1 MNVLLTIA
9 GPFSSTYG
17 GGQTYVRRLAAA
29 LTEQPEVSLHIAAAL
44 PKSAATEPGVHS
56 LSAEHAEDDL
66 RQLLRNLRP
75 DIVHAHGIKAAT
87 ARACRAEGIPCIV
100 TAHHGGIICPTGA
113 LLNEENRICR
123 AQVSHRNCLNC
134 VLSSIKGGRWVGKLC
149 RHIPP
154 KLYRMLGFVAEKL
167 PFIPFITPIVHAAQ
181 QIYRKRR
188 EWLSISQ
195 CSSRIIAPSVAMADT
210 LRRHGLPQH
219 RVKLLP
225 HGAPSQKNGSYPP
238 GADKCL
244 RFYCVGRICR
254 EKGIHVLLAAF
265 ASLASSTAELHIFG
279 GAATRQEQRYQA
291 ELLRQ
296 YIHHPRLYWHGQ
308 QPEDKLDSLT
318 RNCHILVHPAI
329 CLEVFGLDMAEAL
342 SAGKWVLATR
352 CGGAEM
358 QVKPGLNGWLVEP
371 NSVTELATAMQRI
384 LDSPPLTGPSCHFSS
399 TFPQHAE
406 QLCELYHHII
416 QDEKKKSA
424 H

>member
-44 PKSAATEPGVHS
+44 HKSAATEPGVHT
-56 LSAEHAEDDL
+56 LSVEHTEDDL

-87 ARACRAEGIPCIV
+87 ARACRAEGVPCIV

-113 LLNEENRICR
+113 LLNDDNHICR
-123 AQVSHRNCLNC
+123 AHVSHRNCLNC
-134 VLSSIKGGRWVGKLC
+134 VLSSIKGGRWVSQLC

-154 KLYRMLGFVAEKL
+154 KLYRMLGIVTERL
-167 PFIPFITPIVHAAQ
+167 PFIPFFTPIVHAAQ

-188 EWLSISQ
+188 EWQSICRDSI
-195 CSSRIIAPSVAMADT
+195 CIIAPSVAMADT
-210 LRRHGLPQH
+210 LRRHGLPLH

-225 HGAPSQKNGSYPP
+225 HGAPSQKNVSYPP
-238 GADKCL
+238 RADKCL
-244 RFYCVGRICR
+244 RFYYVGRICR

-265 ASLASSTAELHIFG
+265 ARLADSTAELHIFG
-279 GAATRQEQRYQA
+279 GAATRQEKRYQA

-308 QPEDKLDSLT
+308 QPEDKLNSLT
-318 RNCHILVHPAI
+318 RNFHILVHPAI
-329 CLEVFGLDMAEAL
+329 CLEVFGLDIAEAL
-342 SAGKWVLATR
+342 AAGKWVLATR

-358 QVKPGLNGWLVEP
+358 QVKDGQNGWLVEP
-371 NSVTELATAMQRI
+371 NSVPELATAMQRI
-384 LDSPPLTGPSCHFSS
+384 LESPPLSGPTYHTNN
-399 TFPQHAE
+399 TFPRHAE

-416 QDEKKKSA
+416 QHETKKSA